1 MCDVQTSL
9 YEAKLPEFCH
19 PKLTR
24 VCKIA
29 TYNFRTLALK
39 EQWPH
44 ILLGISWPLCNKPL
58 VLFND
63 LLERQEQTGSSVF
76 MTTVKTTTK

>member
-44 ILLGISWPLCNKPL
+44 ILLGISWPVCNKPL
-58 VLFND
+58 VLRFIGETRAD
-63 LLERQEQTGSSVF
+63 WKFSVYDDCENNY
-76 MTTVKTTTK
+76 